1 MNYVCG
7 YVGIIGSLENLEEEI
22 NSFACFLAHNR
33 GYCCS
38 LQ

>member
-7 YVGIIGSLENLEEEI
+7 YVGIIGFLENLEEEI
-22 NSFACFLAHNR
+22 NFFVCFFVYNR

-38 LQ
+38 L